1 MTASQLHNPRKLAMP
16 PITSP
21 HAKGPNRTQRVMLL
35 VLAACAPGTLA
46 LTWLFGIGT
55 LVNLLWASLV
65 ALAVEAAILKIRQR
79 PLAFYLSD
87 GSALVTAVLLALA
100 LPPYAPWW
108 LTLVAVGFAIVFGKQ
123 LYGGL
128 GQNPFNPAMLGYVVV
143 LISFPIE
150 MTSWPKPH
158 SVGMLEGL
166 QQILGLTHLPDGWS
180 QATALDSLKIN
191 KSLTMEELRATN
203 PAFGSLGGAAVEW
216 VNAGFLLGGL
226 FLLRQRL
233 ISWHAPVGM
242 LAALMIISLLFWNG
256 SGSDSNGSPLFHLF
270 SGATMLGAF
279 FIVTDPV
286 SGATSNLGRLIFGAG
301 VGILVYIIRT
311 WGGYPD
317 GVAFAVLLM
326 NLAAPTIDYY
336 SRPRTYGHGKP
347 ERGFKLGE

>member
-1 MTASQLHNPRKLAMP
+1 MSLSR
-16 PITSP
+16 ITSP
-21 HAKGPNRTQRVMLL
+21 HAKGSNRTQRVMLL
-35 VLAACAPGTLA
+35 VAAACAPSALA

-55 LVNLLWASLV
+55 LVNLLWASLI

-79 PLAFYLSD
+79 PISFYLSD

-143 LISFPIE
+143 LISFPVE

-166 QQILGLTHLPDGWS
+166 QQIFGLASLPDGWS
-180 QATALDSLKIN
+180 QATALDSLKTN
-191 KSLTMEELRATN
+191 KSLTMEELWATN
-203 PAFGSLGGAAVEW
+203 PAFGSFGGSAVEW
-216 VNAGFLLGGL
+216 VNAAFLLGGL
-226 FLLRQRL
+226 FLLHKRL
-233 ISWHAPVGM
+233 ISWHAPLGM
-242 LAALMIISLLFWNG
+242 LAALSIMSLLFWNG

-286 SGATSNLGRLIFGAG
+286 SGATSNRGRVIFGAG

-326 NLAAPTIDYY
+326 NLTAPTIDYY
-336 SRPRTYGHGKP
+336 SRPRTYGHSKP